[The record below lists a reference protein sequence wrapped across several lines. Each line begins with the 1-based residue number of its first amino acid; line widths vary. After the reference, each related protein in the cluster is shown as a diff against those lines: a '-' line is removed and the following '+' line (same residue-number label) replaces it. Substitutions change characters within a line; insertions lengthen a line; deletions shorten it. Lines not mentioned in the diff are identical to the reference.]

1 MSTDTNISAA
11 PILTL
16 KDVCIGFPTT
26 TASGRRSKSL
36 TDVVHNVDLEVFP
49 GETVAIVGE
58 SGSGKSTTVHAALG
72 LLPGDGEVTGGTI
85 TFDGRDITHLT
96 DREFVGIRGSGI
108 GLVPQDPMTNLNP
121 VWTIGSQ
128 IKEALRANNIA
139 TGSEAHKKAIEL
151 LEQAG
156 LPNAKKRIDQYPHEF
171 SGGMRQR
178 RDGSGRPP
186 EAADRR

>member
-1 MSTDTNISAA
+1 MSTDTNTSAA

-36 TDVVHNVDLEVFP
+36 TDVVHDVDLEVFP

-96 DREFVGIRGSGI
+96 DREFVSIRGNGI

-121 VWTIGSQ
+121 VWTVGSQ
-128 IKEALRANNIA
+128 LSLIHI
-139 TGSEAHKKAIEL
+139 
-151 LEQAG
+151 
-156 LPNAKKRIDQYPHEF
+156 
-171 SGGMRQR
+171 
-178 RDGSGRPP
+178 
-186 EAADRR
+186 

>member
-1 MSTDTNISAA
+1 MSTDTNTSAA

-36 TDVVHNVDLEVFP
+36 TDVVHDVDLEVFP

-96 DREFVGIRGSGI
+96 DRE
-108 GLVPQDPMTNLNP
+108 
-121 VWTIGSQ
+121 
-128 IKEALRANNIA
+128 
-139 TGSEAHKKAIEL
+139 
-151 LEQAG
+151 
-156 LPNAKKRIDQYPHEF
+156 
-171 SGGMRQR
+171 
-178 RDGSGRPP
+178 
-186 EAADRR
+186 